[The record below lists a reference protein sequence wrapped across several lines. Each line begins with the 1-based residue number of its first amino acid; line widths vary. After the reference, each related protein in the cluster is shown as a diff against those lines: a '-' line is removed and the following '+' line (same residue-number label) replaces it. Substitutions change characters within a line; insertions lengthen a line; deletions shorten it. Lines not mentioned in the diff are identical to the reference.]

1 MKQIDVAYQYK
12 VTREYNKSEFDS
24 HIGSKLLTWLAN
36 KDYDFEFEITY
47 PRGQHLDA
55 NYYFK
60 DSKQAFHFELTV

>member
-1 MKQIDVAYQYK
+1 MKQIDKAYQYK

>member
-1 MKQIDVAYQYK
+1 MKQIDKAYQYK
-12 VTREYNKSEFDS
+12 VTREYEKSDFDNYV
-24 HIGSKLLTWLAN
+24 GNRLLTWLIN
-36 KDYDFEFEITY
+36 KNYDFQFEITY